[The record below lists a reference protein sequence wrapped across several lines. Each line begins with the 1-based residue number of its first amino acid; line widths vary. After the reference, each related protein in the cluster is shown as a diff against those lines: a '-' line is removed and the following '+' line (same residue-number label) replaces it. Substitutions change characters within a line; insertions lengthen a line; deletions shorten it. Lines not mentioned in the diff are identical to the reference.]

1 MSQPI
6 SKFLKLLSDY
16 LSHRKG
22 LLPMLG
28 IVLVMVNYLLQWIP
42 AGWVSDSHLF
52 LHLGILAAIVGFL
65 LAWAL

>member
-6 SKFLKLLSDY
+6 SKFLNVLSSF
-16 LSHRKG
+16 LAHRKG

-28 IVLVMVNYLLQWIP
+28 IVLVVINYLFQWIP
-42 AGWVSDSHLF
+42 AGWVSSSHLF
-52 LHLGILAAIVGFL
+52 LHLGILVAIVGFL